1 MSRTPRVPGFKK
13 AQPNSKPSKRHQQ
26 PDDYKSQFLS
36 DINACLKDTEYLTPN
51 RRPTPEPAKRPSQI
65 PKRASG
71 TKKSMIPTPKRSQ
84 RQEIVPLQDTDVN
97 HVFELEISSESP
109 SPRKV
114 PRRTPEPQRKSGT
127 PSRIQRAFSP
137 ARRPSSMRKA
147 EGPRTKDDSD
157 LIRMRREGNF
167 QVERRRKAVREEEEE
182 RPEME
187 DVGVEVQKKGR
198 LVVSDLIVFSDSPEK
213 EEGVGNL
220 IDLSPVAAKEEPD
233 LISLSP
239 QPQTYTQPPSEN
251 LLDLMMLAERPAV
264 EKEVVETPGPGV
276 KDDLLDFMS
285 PLRQDEEKKDE
296 EKQDEEKRDDL
307 LNFTPENHE
316 EEKKEDLLNFTPE
329 HHEEEKK
336 EERPQE
342 GEEFVPVVLSF
353 DEQGEQPNEEEKKEE
368 LQSEPNSIQGFIHS
382 VLGLPAEIGGEKQE
396 ENEDA
401 IFAFQERLCSIIE
414 VEIVHN
420 DGKRVTVFPTKL
432 NEYLHNKQP
441 SVETPKSS
449 EPPVSGEKEEI
460 KRDRAVSDSEDWVAV
475 GHVDSP
481 TSDRNSPQMS
491 LSRSVEDIQGSPL
504 SVRSGRSPTEVP
516 LSSPRRRMPK
526 RPNFSSSPSDF
537 SASAGSDFESPA
549 VAQSDQSFVT
559 PTPSPL
565 HHQNETKSP
574 FESESPSPYVPKH
587 DSVPQPDS
595 PAEPLPE
602 SPSTPQAESSTPPS
616 PEPIEE
622 PIEVDQRT
630 TNEPIVQARKV
641 TPVRSREQRKSWMPS
656 PRKSPLAFSK
666 GDSPEVETSVNLKR
680 IPEPSASPRTKK
692 PSMEEPQRT
701 PNKTPQKVPQRIP
714 RKSPQ
719 KSPKKL
725 LESKEESPN
734 WEQELREK
742 LRKEIGHT
750 VSPRIPKK
758 SPQRKPTTPQN
769 EASPEGA
776 PKLSNKAPA
785 KSPARTPKKTPV
797 EEMSTETSESE
808 TPEQRS
814 AVSHKPS
821 PMAAKK
827 SPIRAPHT
835 PQQEE
840 ARVSS
845 AESSEIET
853 PDKLHREVIQK
864 SPQRIASK
872 SPLRKSPA
880 KKSQE
885 ATKPDQG
892 TREKLKRDMP
902 KKASPLMAKKAAQ
915 KTTKKAVTEEDYGP
929 SEHEG
934 HQTTPHKTQF
944 NEMQEEPRVQHE
956 VQAKPGPKAQKK
968 SPPSVSKKPE
978 LSANKKP
985 VVKETPKK
993 EAAAKQDQGST
1004 PQMKVSPKPM
1014 NQQTPKQAE
1023 KPAPST
1029 PESPSKPLPFN
1040 FNLKEMQKMFQ
1051 SPPREVP
1058 KPPPPSPQRK
1068 TLASALIRAD
1078 SSDYSD

>member
-157 LIRMRREGNF
+157 LIRMRREGTF
-167 QVERRRKAVREEEEE
+167 QVERRRKVVREEEEE

-251 LLDLMMLAERPAV
+251 LLDLMMLAENAAAEKKEAV
-264 EKEVVETPGPGV
+264 EAPGPGE

-285 PLRQDEEKKDE
+285 PLRQEEEKKDE
-296 EKQDEEKRDDL
+296 EKKDDL
-307 LNFTPENHE
+307 LNFTP
-316 EEKKEDLLNFTPE
+316 PE
-329 HHEEEKK
+329 HHEEEEKEEEKK
-336 EERPQE
+336 EGE
-342 GEEFVPVVLSF
+342 GFVPVVLNF
-353 DEQGEQPNEEEKKEE
+353 EEQGEQQQEDEKKEE
-368 LQSEPNSIQGFIHS
+368 AQAEPNSIQGFIHS

-420 DGKRVTVFPTKL
+420 DGKRITVFPTKL

-441 SVETPKSS
+441 TGETPKS
-449 EPPVSGEKEEI
+449 EPPVSDEKEEI
-460 KRDRAVSDSEDWVAV
+460 KMNKAVSDSEDWVAV

-549 VAQSDQSFVT
+549 VAKSDQSFVT

-565 HHQNETKSP
+565 HNQNETKSP
-574 FESESPSPYVPKH
+574 FESESPSPYVPKQEP
-587 DSVPQPDS
+587 VPQSDS

-622 PIEVDQRT
+622 PIEVDQTT
-630 TNEPIVQARKV
+630 TNEPVVRARQV

-666 GDSPEVETSVNLKR
+666 GGDSPEVETSVNLKR
-680 IPEPSASPRTKK
+680 IPEPAVSPRAKK
-692 PSMEEPQRT
+692 PFMEEQQRT

-719 KSPKKL
+719 RSPKKL

-742 LRKEIGHT
+742 LRKEIGHP

-769 EASPEGA
+769 EGTGSPEVA
-776 PKLSNKAPA
+776 PKLSSKAPA
-785 KSPARTPKKTPV
+785 KSPARTPKKPPV

-808 TPEQRS
+808 TPEKRS

-827 SPIRAPHT
+827 SPSKAPHS

-840 ARVSS
+840 ARLSS

-853 PDKLHREVIQK
+853 PEKLHREVIQK

-885 ATKPDQG
+885 ASKVDP

-902 KKASPLMAKKAAQ
+902 KKSSPLGAKKAAQ
-915 KTTKKAVTEEDYGP
+915 KPTKKAATEEDHGT
-929 SEHEG
+929 SEHE
-934 HQTTPHKTQF
+934 TPQKTQF
-944 NEMQEEPRVQHE
+944 TEIQEEPRVQHE

-978 LSANKKP
+978 SSTNKKP

-993 EAAAKQDQGST
+993 EPAAKQDQSST
-1004 PQMKVSPKPM
+1004 PQMKVSPKPV

-1023 KPAPST
+1023 KPTPST